1 MQPAQIRSILPIRC
15 YIVLQHSITTNPRIY
30 RMQPTQIRSILPI
43 RCYIVLHHNI
53 TTNPRIYRMQ
63 SDPDS
68 VHPPDSLLYFPMA
81 RTPTETRNQ
90 NSEFQNRVRERADTT
105 TRNP

>member
-15 YIVLQHSITTNPRIY
+15 YIVLQHNITTNTRID
-30 RMQPTQIRSILPI
+30 RMQPAQIRSILPI
-43 RCYIVLHHNI
+43 RCYIVLHHNM

-68 VHPPDSLLYFPMA
+68 VHPPDSLLYRP
-81 RTPTETRNQ
+81 PSHYNNESQ
-90 NSEFQNRVRERADTT
+90 D
-105 TRNP
+105 